1 MSILDE
7 IGRQRTAE
15 YGGAARKDIRA
26 LPEKVDENTPKFAI
40 DFLDYYDNPERGQH
54 PNSTGYYSYT
64 SLAPMMNFFP
74 FTQIETISP
83 RPLLFIVGENAVCRT
98 RSNARGF
105 VRPTGI
111 SENHASETGH
121 FLQTISKINRKAEW
135 RTELVRIVPRHSVY
149 RK

>member
-83 RPLLFIVGENAVCRT
+83 RPLLFIVGENAV
-98 RSNARGF
+98 SKYF
-105 VRPTGI
+105 
-111 SENHASETGH
+111 SED
-121 FLQTISKINRKAEW
+121 
-135 RTELVRIVPRHSVY
+135 V
-149 RK
+149 

>member
-1 MSILDE
+1 MAILDE

-15 YGGAARKDIRA
+15 YGGVARKDIRA

-74 FTQIETISP
+74 VRTDRDHIAATGTIHRGRKRCIS
-83 RPLLFIVGENAVCRT
+83 LLLGRRI
-98 RSNARGF
+98 
-105 VRPTGI
+105 
-111 SENHASETGH
+111 
-121 FLQTISKINRKAEW
+121 RKSS
-135 RTELVRIVPRHSVY
+135 RTERAV
-149 RK
+149 